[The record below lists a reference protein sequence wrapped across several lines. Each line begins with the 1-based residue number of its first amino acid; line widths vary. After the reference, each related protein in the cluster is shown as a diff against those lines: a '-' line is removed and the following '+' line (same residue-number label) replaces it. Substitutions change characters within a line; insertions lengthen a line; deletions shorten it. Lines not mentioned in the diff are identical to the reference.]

1 MGLFNFKK
9 EEKKNSAP
17 AVRKVAVKEAAV
29 LTATGVADRGRILQN
44 PRVTEKVT
52 FLAEKDNVYTFNVT
66 ADATKQTVSELITRL
81 YKVHPTKVHILP
93 VPSKRVFVRGKRGVK
108 RGGRKAYVFLKKG
121 EKIELV

>member
-1 MGLFNFKK
+1 M
-9 EEKKNSAP
+9 
-17 AVRKVAVKEAAV
+17 
-29 LTATGVADRGRILQN
+29 TATGVADRGRILQN